1 MTIVIPIG
9 IDCGIADVLR
19 KHNIRTTA
27 LPFDWNLT
35 YYGISSIIE
44 NNFTNFFPDSSNSM
58 VGFIHD
64 EFPEAREKYERRIFR
79 LKTILETSK
88 EKVIFFRKG
97 HAVHN
102 HDECENIMNDITDL
116 ERLDAIIKVK
126 YPDLN
131 YSIYLSL
138 ACGKCFD
145 PDTIFQSSSPN
156 IRIFN
161 ISSNTLDNSKFERL
175 FPDILV

>member
-9 IDCGIADVLR
+9 VDCGIADILR
-19 KHNIRTTA
+19 KHNIRRTT

-35 YYGISSIIE
+35 YGGISSIIE
-44 NNFTNFFPDSSNSM
+44 NDFSNFFPDSSNSM
-58 VGFIHD
+58 VRFVHD
-64 EFPEAREKYERRIFR
+64 EFPDAIEKYERRILR

-102 HDECENIMNDITDL
+102 HAECENIMNDITDL
-116 ERLDAIIKVK
+116 ERLDTIIKVK

-131 YSIYLSL
+131 YSIYVSL

>member
-1 MTIVIPIG
+1 MTIIIPIG
-9 IDCGIADVLR
+9 VDCGIADILR
-19 KHNIRTTA
+19 KHNLRRVA

-35 YYGISSIIE
+35 YGGISTIIE
-44 NNFTNFFPDSSNSM
+44 NDFTNFFPDASDSN
-58 VGFIHD
+58 VRFVHD
-64 EFPEAREKYERRIFR
+64 KFPDAREKYKKRILR
-79 LKTILETSK
+79 LKTILEMSK

-102 HDECENIMNDITDL
+102 HVEYENIMNDITDV
-116 ERLDAIIKVK
+116 ERLDSLLKMK
-126 YPDLN
+126 YPDLD
-131 YSIYLSL
+131 YSIYVSL

-145 PDTIFQSSSPN
+145 PETIFKSSSPN

-161 ISSNTLDNSKFERL
+161 ISSNTVDDSKFDRL